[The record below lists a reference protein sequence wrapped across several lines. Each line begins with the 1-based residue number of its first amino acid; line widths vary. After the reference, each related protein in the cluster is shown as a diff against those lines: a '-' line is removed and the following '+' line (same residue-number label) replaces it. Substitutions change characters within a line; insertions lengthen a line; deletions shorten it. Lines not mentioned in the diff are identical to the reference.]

1 MVGFCNQMQHL
12 LILVEQSLVFI
23 LPPSTFP
30 AVDPPRITTQPQN
43 MLNVIPGDNAVFTV
57 AASGLRLTYT
67 WMQNGSPLLSGGRF
81 VTVNETLTIQN
92 IMPSDAGNYSCVVS
106 NAAGND
112 TSILASLTLSELYE
126 CVMRPYHL

>member
-1 MVGFCNQMQHL
+1 
-12 LILVEQSLVFI
+12 
-23 LPPSTFP
+23 
-30 AVDPPRITTQPQN
+30 

-67 WMQNGSPLLSGGRF
+67 WMQNGSALLSGGRF
-81 VTVNETLTIQN
+81 VAVNETLTIQN
-92 IMPSDAGNYSCVVS
+92 IMPSDAGSYSCVVS